1 MRGRQDFCIS
11 TVEICDE
18 FREKKWSILEGK
30 NCIFGIVEVVDAS
43 QFCRSFF

>member
-30 NCIFGIVEVVDAS
+30 NRIGPFVWLVADGWC
-43 QFCRSFF
+43 